1 MFNNGVQKLR
11 GRKPPPPSNEN
22 KKHARDLPS
31 PHKKFKISQSFT
43 EKPHKINVREAHPSL
58 IPSSLYPEKC

>member
-1 MFNNGVQKLR
+1 MKT
-11 GRKPPPPSNEN
+11 EN
-22 KKHARDLPS
+22 MHGDLPS
-31 PHKKFKISQSFT
+31 PHKKFKTTQSFT